1 MENIGGFLKM
11 EKMAV
16 KKMLAFSG
24 RMVHNRECL
33 IRRNRQMCCKTHTET
48 SGVIVVKA
56 TGNYGGCLWNGKPSG
71 GIEWRAPS
79 VEHSGR
85 RPAAGIPGRNRVFN

>member
-1 MENIGGFLKM
+1 
-11 EKMAV
+11 
-16 KKMLAFSG
+16 
-24 RMVHNRECL
+24 
-33 IRRNRQMCCKTHTET
+33 MCCKTHMGS
-48 SGVIVVKA
+48 SGIIVVKA

-85 RPAAGIPGRNRVFN
+85 RPAAGIPGRNRFFKIGTTVFWVRAGRSAISIICETQLLGKGEGPR